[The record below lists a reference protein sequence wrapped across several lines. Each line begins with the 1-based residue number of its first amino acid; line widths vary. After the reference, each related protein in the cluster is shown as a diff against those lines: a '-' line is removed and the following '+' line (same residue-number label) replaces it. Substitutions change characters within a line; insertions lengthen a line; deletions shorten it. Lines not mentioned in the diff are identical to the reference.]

1 MGQVLEK
8 VLLAGVKLYAQVVAS
23 GFATLILTVPVLTH
37 PAPIGREAEDAELL
51 ARDKCSTK

>member
-8 VLLAGVKLYAQVVAS
+8 VLLAGVLYAQVPAS

-37 PAPIGREAEDAELL
+37 KRQ
-51 ARDKCSTK
+51 